1 MKNIYLFI
9 SLSLLSLPGALLAG
23 NPDRQG
29 EAGANQLLINPWAR
43 SAGFHSMNTAN
54 VTGVDALYLNVAGLT
69 RINKT
74 QIQFCHT
81 RYLDGAD
88 INLNAVGLAQ
98 KIGKKK
104 SGSLGISLV
113 SFDLGDFDFTTE
125 TSPEG
130 TGATFSPTYFN
141 LGVSYAHMFANKVS
155 VGVTGKM
162 VSESTSSVQA
172 NAFAIDAGV
181 QYVTGEND
189 NFKFGI
195 SLRNVGSRMQ
205 FKGEGLSEQ
214 RPNPS
219 PAFDY
224 PVTYYQRASPYEL
237 PSQLNIGASYDWYL
251 TSKDYRLTAV
261 GNFTSNSF
269 SRDLLGGG
277 LEFGYRDLFAL
288 RVGYKSET
296 DFSDL
301 ESSLDNGISAG
312 FSVSVPL
319 RKKEAEDVYIPRM
332 SIDYGYRSTDVFN
345 GIHNIGV
352 RIDL

>member
-1 MKNIYLFI
+1 
-9 SLSLLSLPGALLAG
+9 
-23 NPDRQG
+23 
-29 EAGANQLLINPWAR
+29 
-43 SAGFHSMNTAN
+43 
-54 VTGVDALYLNVAGLT
+54 
-69 RINKT
+69 
-74 QIQFCHT
+74 
-81 RYLDGAD
+81 
-88 INLNAVGLAQ
+88 
-98 KIGKKK
+98 
-104 SGSLGISLV
+104 
-113 SFDLGDFDFTTE
+113 
-125 TSPEG
+125 
-130 TGATFSPTYFN
+130 
-141 LGVSYAHMFANKVS
+141 
-155 VGVTGKM
+155 
-162 VSESTSSVQA
+162 
-172 NAFAIDAGV
+172 
-181 QYVTGEND
+181 
-189 NFKFGI
+189 
-195 SLRNVGSRMQ
+195 
-205 FKGEGLSEQ
+205 
-214 RPNPS
+214 
-219 PAFDY
+219 
-224 PVTYYQRASPYEL
+224 
-237 PSQLNIGASYDWYL
+237 LNIGASYDWYL